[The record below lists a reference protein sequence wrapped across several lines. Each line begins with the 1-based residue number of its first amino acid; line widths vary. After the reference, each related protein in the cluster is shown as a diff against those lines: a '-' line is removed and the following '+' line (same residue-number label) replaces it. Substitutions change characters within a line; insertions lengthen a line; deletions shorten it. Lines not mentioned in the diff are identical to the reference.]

1 MNYLL
6 QLYTTPKKLR
16 SYFVPTAAAAAFVI
30 NVEFPHLLEATVR
43 QCWAT
48 MLNRWSLQAQFTQC
62 EEQPPDFDPTRLYNH
77 QV

>member
-6 QLYTTPKKLR
+6 QLYTTPKNLC

-43 QCWAT
+43 QC
-48 MLNRWSLQAQFTQC
+48 
-62 EEQPPDFDPTRLYNH
+62 
-77 QV
+77 